1 MPFITNSTDYSI
13 KKNPDT
19 LRDQTA
25 ELLNNETDERN
36 NFNFEMWR
44 QKKRHVL
51 LKLAVIILLFIQ
63 LTEMQELLWTSR
75 DYNWPLWG

>member
-36 NFNFEMWR
+36 NFNFEM
-44 QKKRHVL
+44 
-51 LKLAVIILLFIQ
+51 
-63 LTEMQELLWTSR
+63 
-75 DYNWPLWG
+75 